1 MIETSQVF
9 QDEMR
14 NMTRKI
20 YGKIQIDYTDP
31 EIDQGIEVTST
42 DNNYTSYP
50 IHIVDGK
57 SEPSFKY
64 AALDGSWALD
74 GTYSLAP
81 GENEKEK
88 YQFGLWGE
96 KLSGADGTFA
106 APYPKITLDFIS
118 RPIRSLKLV
127 GDSKRKEWPVDFTIK
142 LYNEYNELTYT
153 ETVTNNTLV
162 NWEKPIEQIN
172 EIAKMEIE
180 IQKWNMANRT
190 IKIMEVFSSI
200 QEIYEGEDIIS
211 INLIE
216 EREVSQGSLPVGN
229 ISSNEIE
236 IVLNNVERK
245 FDTGNK
251 NSDLYGLVKPNRKI
265 KAWVGT
271 KDELV
276 PLGMFWTKD
285 WDVPEDGIVAKT
297 KGRDRLDRLRD
308 TEYSNSTVQTNK
320 NMYELAEMI
329 LQDAELKE
337 SQYWIDEELKDF
349 TVQYAYFKPVSHR
362 EALRQIATAC
372 LGQVY
377 CDRYGVIRFEGPS
390 YTLDR
395 VKEIEKTSFLQAE
408 FPADVAIL
416 DAYGISPDDYF
427 RKDNPSRQ
435 SDIANHVTVETQPL
449 RPDAVQE
456 VYSSN
461 ESITIGANETKTVTI
476 QFNHTPCIDVTVSLE
491 GTGSIAGTQIYAW
504 GADVT
509 VNSTISGEF
518 TLKATGKPLKV
529 VNKDKIIMQDKNSII
544 DNGIIRYEFPNNHL
558 IQNLSTAQIIAD
570 KLLQYYKDPKR
581 DLRMDWRGNPSL
593 ELGDIV
599 VVNDYV
605 RGDLEERGYY
615 YITKQEL
622 EYAGYLRAKLEGRR
636 AI

>member
-20 YGKIQIDYTDP
+20 YGKIQIEYSDP
-31 EIDQGIEVTST
+31 EIDQGIEVTPT

-74 GTYSLAP
+74 GTYSLALD
-81 GENEKEK
+81 ESEKDK
-88 YQFGLWGE
+88 YQFGLWGK
-96 KLSGADGTFA
+96 KLSGDDGNFTT
-106 APYPKITLDFIS
+106 PYPKIILDFIA

-127 GDSKRKEWPVDFTIK
+127 GDSKRKEWPVDFEIR
-142 LYNEYNELTYT
+142 LYNEYNELAYT
-153 ETVTNNTLV
+153 ETVVDNTFV

-211 INLIE
+211 INLLE
-216 EREVSQGSLPVGN
+216 EKEVSQGSLPIGN

-236 IVLNNVERK
+236 IVLNNINRE
-245 FDTGNK
+245 FDAGNK
-251 NSDLYGLVKPNRKI
+251 NSRLYGLVKAHRTVR
-265 KAWVGT
+265 AWVGT
-271 KDELV
+271 EDELV
-276 PLGMFWTKD
+276 PLGLFWTKD
-285 WDVPEDGIVAKT
+285 WEVPEDGVIAKT
-297 KGRDRLDRLRD
+297 VGRDRLDRLRD
-308 TEYSNSTVQTNK
+308 DTYSNSTVQVNK
-320 NMYELAEMI
+320 NMYELAEI
-329 LQDAELKE
+329 VLQDAGLNRE
-337 SQYWIDEELKDF
+337 QYWIDEELKQF
-349 TVQYAYFKPVSHR
+349 IVPYAYFKPVSHR

-372 LGQVY
+372 LGQAY
-377 CDRYGVIRFEGPS
+377 CNREGTIRIEGPS
-390 YTLDR
+390 YTLNR
-395 VKEIEKTSFLQAE
+395 VNEIQKTTFLQSE
-408 FPADVAIL
+408 FPAEMSVIE
-416 DAYGISPDDYF
+416 AYGISIDDYF

-449 RPDAVQE
+449 KPDEEQE
-456 VYSSN
+456 VYTSN
-461 ESITIGANETKTVTI
+461 EPIQIQSNETKTVTI
-476 QFNHTPCIDVTVSLE
+476 QFNHTPCIDVNVTLE
-491 GTGSIAGTQIYAW
+491 GVGVIVATDTYAW

-509 VNSTISGEF
+509 VASSTAGEF

-529 VNKDKIIMQDKNSII
+529 INKDIIIVQDEKSII
-544 DNGIIRYEFPNNHL
+544 DNGIIRYKFPGNHL
-558 IQNLSTAQIIAD
+558 IQSRAIAETIAE

-581 DLRMDWRGNPSL
+581 DLTMDWRGNPSL

-599 VVNDYV
+599 TVNDYV
-605 RGDLEERGYY
+605 RGDEEERGYY

-636 AI
+636 AL